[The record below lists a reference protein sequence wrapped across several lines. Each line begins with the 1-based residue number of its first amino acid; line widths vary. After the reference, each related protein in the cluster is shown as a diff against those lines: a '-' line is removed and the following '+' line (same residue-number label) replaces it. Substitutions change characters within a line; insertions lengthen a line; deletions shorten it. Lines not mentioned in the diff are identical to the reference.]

1 MGQEMY
7 YLVPLFASSDWL
19 IDDWMWNMI
28 DDYNLSKQFN
38 LPLALT
44 LDEAPAEKLECFSII
59 DNEINLIKIHES
71 KNGKK

>member
-1 MGQEMY
+1 
-7 YLVPLFASSDWL
+7 
-19 IDDWMWNMI
+19 MI